1 MESTIYRDSW
11 NVKEKN
17 VAFILQIIK
26 DHKEDS
32 NKQIYKLRKYIQ
44 DFDKTISKVKKTV
57 NRR

>member
-1 MESTIYRDSW
+1 MLE
-11 NVKEKN
+11 EKN
-17 VAFILQIIK
+17 VVFILKIIN

-32 NKQIYKLRKYIQ
+32 IKRIYKLRKSIQ

>member
-1 MESTIYRDSW
+1 MSE
-11 NVKEKN
+11 EKN
-17 VAFILQIIK
+17 VVFILKIIN

-32 NKQIYKLRKYIQ
+32 IKQIYKLRKSIQ